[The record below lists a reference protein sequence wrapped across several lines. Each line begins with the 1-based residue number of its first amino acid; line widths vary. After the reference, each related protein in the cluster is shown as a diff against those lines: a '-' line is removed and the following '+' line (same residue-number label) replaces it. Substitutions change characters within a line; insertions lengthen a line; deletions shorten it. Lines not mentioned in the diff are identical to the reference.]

1 MLNPVYVPAAEPSA
15 WRALQARP
23 DLHWRPGHSAYEL
36 AHAWSREGWPH
47 EVVSALHAAGP
58 ALAGLEMLLALPEH
72 RVPLPGGG
80 HPSQTDLMVYAH
92 NLGGA
97 LVVLAI
103 EGKVAEPFGPLV
115 GEWRADASGG
125 KEARLHALRRTLGLD
140 DGPELDVL
148 RYQLLHRAASALIEA
163 GRFSAQHAVLLVH
176 SFDPQD
182 PELADLGALAR
193 AVGCD
198 PPPLPGEVRR
208 AAPGAGPVLW
218 LGWHGGP
225 RRRRPERRA
234 ERAA

>member
-1 MLNPVYVPAAEPSA
+1 
-15 WRALQARP
+15 
-23 DLHWRPGHSAYEL
+23 
-36 AHAWSREGWPH
+36 
-47 EVVSALHAAGP
+47 
-58 ALAGLEMLLALPEH
+58 MLLALPEH

-176 SFDPQD
+176 SFDPHV

-193 AVGCD
+193 AVGCH
-198 PPPLPGEVRR
+198 PPPLPARCAEPPRGP
-208 AAPGAGPVLW
+208 APSSGSVG
-218 LGWHGGP
+218 HGGP